1 MSNTLCII
9 YVETNDLHSDIN
21 EPLIKKNLHYFARLV
36 SLRYEI
42 GYVKDDKFISLKKVM
57 SIVKP
62 RCMYI
67 TDEAIKKHGI
77 TNEIAESKGIEI
89 EQILNTFI
97 KDLKDVDI
105 IIIHNIYQHLDTILA
120 EYIRYNI
127 KFSFSD
133 FIIIDTKSFYHK
145 LDNPSLSNL
154 YNYLFPNDNKYQDK
168 IDIIKTCFLKLYDGY
183 EKSC

>member
-1 MSNTLCII
+1 MSNKLCII
-9 YVETNDLHSDIN
+9 YVETNDLHSDMKEI
-21 EPLIKKNLHYFARLV
+21 LIKKNLYCFARLV

-42 GYVKDDKFISLKKVM
+42 GYVKDNEFISLKKVM

-67 TDEAIKKHGI
+67 TDEAIKIHGI

-105 IIIHNIYQHLDTILA
+105 IITYNIDFHLTTILA

-127 KFSFSD
+127 KFSFAD
-133 FIIIDTKSFYHK
+133 FIIIDIKTFYHK

-154 YNYLFPNDNKYQDK
+154 YDYLFPDNDKSLDK
-168 IDIIKTCFLKLYDGY
+168 IDIIKTCFLKLYDDY
-183 EKSC
+183 EKTC